1 MDLRVLMPLTRF
13 HHVDLYLDCF
23 RDQGITWHPVHSLGK
38 WAVKVEEKEEKSG
51 SLLDPFP
58 KRVRTERVV
67 WAECQTRLPDEPW
80 IKPFVVDNEVV
91 PHEACCGGPDGQRGS
106 EPYWTGAGG
115 VMPVWWKLNKFI
127 EYMPKPMTA
136 DGKGAWD
143 DAYFWLLADDCWPGA
158 DFFRN
163 MKEWFKASFEDL
175 PPSARVPT
183 ALSKPECLVIEQR
196 RSGLSGLGGKIDPVS
211 HKPLA
216 FAWDLSMLIV
226 RGDVLRKQRFRE
238 RLWFADTFLVEEMAS
253 AGIKFVAV
261 PGSSNID
268 KGGKGCWMYYNGL
281 TPSEWGCTVTEGIGQ
296 KRS

>member
-13 HHVDLYLDCF
+13 HHVDLYLSCF

-38 WAVKVEEKEEKSG
+38 WTVKIEEKTEGGAATKPFT
-51 SLLDPFP
+51 DPEP
-58 KRVRTERVV
+58 VRRVRTERAV

-80 IKPFVVDNEVV
+80 IKPFVLET
-91 PHEACCGGPDGQRGS
+91 PCCPGPDGQHGT
-106 EPYWTGAGG
+106 EPFWTGAGG
-115 VMPVWWKLNKFI
+115 IMPVWWKLNKFI
-127 EYMPKPMTA
+127 DYMPQ
-136 DGKGAWD
+136 DYD
-143 DAYFWLLADDCWPGA
+143 SAYFWLLADDCWPGA

-163 MKEWFKASFEDL
+163 MQAWFKASFEDL
-175 PPSARVPT
+175 PNDARKIL
-183 ALSKPECLVIEQR
+183 AIPECLVIEQR

-226 RGDVLRKQRFRE
+226 RGDILRKFRFRE

-253 AGIKFVAV
+253 AGVKFVAV

-281 TPSEWGCTVTEGIGQ
+281 TPEEWGCKVTDGIGQ

>member
-13 HHVDLYLDCF
+13 HHVDLYLSCF

-38 WAVKVEEKEEKSG
+38 WTVKIEEKDDKPDG
-51 SLLDPFP
+51 TPMR
-58 KRVRTERVV
+58 RVRTERVV
-67 WAECQTRLPDEPW
+67 WAECQTRLPNEPW
-80 IKPFVVDNEVV
+80 IKPFVIDGVSV
-91 PHEACCGGPDGQRGS
+91 PHQPCCDGPDGQRGA

-115 VMPVWWKLNKFI
+115 IMPVWWKLNKFI
-127 EYMPKPMTA
+127 DYMPQ
-136 DGKGAWD
+136 DWD
-143 DAYFWLLADDCWPGA
+143 SAYFWLLADDCWPGA

-163 MKEWFKASFEDL
+163 MHAWFKASFESGDRPL
-175 PPSARVPT
+175 SPHPQPGRPQVP
-183 ALSKPECLVIEQR
+183 LPECLVIEQR

-226 RGDVLRKQRFRE
+226 RGDILRKFRFRE

-253 AGIKFVAV
+253 AGVKFVAV
-261 PGSSNID
+261 PGSSNLD

-281 TPSEWGCTVTEGIGQ
+281 TPEEWGCKVTDGIGQ